1 MLSNLLQ
8 VAYRVVNLSSSMI
21 HLHRIKE
28 NERYMAAF
36 FGIFKENIFS
46 FQYVEK

>member
-28 NERYMAAF
+28 NEIYGCV